1 MSEAPITLDELL
13 DLKMLPAWVN
23 EPAPAKSYPS
33 HEYADERRQPSR
45 DHRPRDRHRQERK
58 RPTPHVRPP
67 TFKADK
73 NKAGRDSESV
83 RERRPQARRVQDR
96 HREHQHRALYGL
108 ATQISV
114 RFLPHSPALE
124 SVVTQIKE
132 NPIAYSIFA
141 LARLFLTKPERYDV
155 RLTASAEVPVF
166 QLGEGGAVSLD
177 RQYLERN
184 GFRLAQS
191 RFYKVEITQSEPI
204 RGNFT
209 NVARCK
215 LSGTLLGPTNH
226 HDYQKRLRSL
236 FERRF
241 SRRMSFLDYQ
251 RQIEIMSDPVLIEQ
265 WKEEARKI
273 TTYSLVDAEAPTTF
287 ASAIEAERHFREN
300 YLPGLIRTIT
310 DLTIDGPS
318 SRCLSDRTLHRLIE
332 DEWSR
337 AIRSPSHMMQE
348 LAGQFRQAGL
358 HIFRHRHGMLFVS
371 PIRARPLVPDGAA
384 VSPSVQRIIETLAA
398 APRISRKELAEKLI
412 VNPAD
417 EDLERAK
424 LALASDLHWLIR
436 EGHVIE
442 FNDSSLDL
450 PRVKPPKP
458 AEETQAT
465 PSEASKQSRDE
476 TSDGQQ
482 AATDALAETAVA
494 VAHSPT
500 TLSNGVDLPA
510 S

>member
-1 MSEAPITLDELL
+1 
-13 DLKMLPAWVN
+13 MLPAWVN
-23 EPAPAKSYPS
+23 EPTPELSPVGHDRWARRTPRADRKTPAPDVERPTFT
-33 HEYADERRQPSR
+33 ADKQR
-45 DHRPRDRHRQERK
+45 DHPRKKRDRHSFPRKDRRHEER
-58 RPTPHVRPP
+58 
-67 TFKADK
+67 DK
-73 NKAGRDSESV
+73 
-83 RERRPQARRVQDR
+83 PLQDLTSR
-96 HREHQHRALYGL
+96 
-108 ATQISV
+108 ISV
-114 RFLPHSPALE
+114 RFLPRPPALE

-141 LARLFLTKPERYDV
+141 LARLFLAKPERYDV

-166 QLGEGGAVSLD
+166 QLGEDGAVSLD

-184 GFRLAQS
+184 AFRLAQS

-236 FERRF
+236 FARRF

-273 TTYSLVDAEAPTTF
+273 TTYSLVNAEAPTTF

-318 SRCLSDRTLHRLIE
+318 IHCLLDRTLHRLIE

-348 LAGQFRQAGL
+348 LAGEFRQAGL
-358 HIFRHRHGMLFVS
+358 HIFRHRHGMLFLS
-371 PIRARPLVPDGAA
+371 PVRARPLVQDGAA
-384 VSPSVQRIIETLAA
+384 VSPSVQRIIDTLAA
-398 APRISRKELAEKLI
+398 VPRISRKELAEKLI
-412 VNPAD
+412 VNPAG
-417 EDLERAK
+417 EDPERAK

-450 PRVKPPKP
+450 PRVKPKP
-458 AEETQAT
+458 AEETQAA
-465 PSEASKQSRDE
+465 PSEACKQSRDE

-482 AATDALAETAVA
+482 ATDAVAETVVA